1 MVESQEKQPFS
12 ESLFK
17 EQLRDA
23 TDREKLCLLAKA
35 LAAMII
41 PEARLRW
48 VRNLFEQRVSNL
60 GIWKDVPQEIEQAR
74 KVLGSE
80 KNTPEQSVP

>member
-1 MVESQEKQPFS
+1 MVEPQEKQPFN

-17 EQLRDA
+17 KLLGEA

-35 LAAMII
+35 LAVMII
-41 PEARLRW
+41 PEAHLRR

-60 GIWKDVPQEIEQAR
+60 GMWKDVPQEIEQAR
-74 KVLGSE
+74 KALGSE
-80 KNTPEQSVP
+80 KNTPEQGVP